1 MMKLNKWESLT
12 MGEIE
17 NLVEKIATGEL
28 IKYQVGAHKFETT
41 FSEEM
46 GLLRTVHLDTMEIIE
61 SEGKEWFY
69 SDLLSVLIR
78 HLFMVMDD

>member
-17 NLVEKIATGEL
+17 NLAGKIATGES
-28 IKYQVGAHKFETT
+28 IKYQVGGHKFETV
-41 FSEEM
+41 FNEEK

-61 SEGKEWFY
+61 SKGEEWFY
-69 SDLLSVLIR
+69 SDLFVVLIR
-78 HLFMVMDD
+78 HLFMTIDD